1 MRDTLINNFLR
12 ISSIP
17 RSSGNEKQ
25 ISDFFVEIA
34 KKNNLEYYQDE
45 NYNLIIKKKGNIEGD
60 SIAFQV
66 HLDMVCKKRE
76 NSNHDFNTDGI
87 DVIINGDEVTAKDTS
102 LGADQGVGLA
112 IMLTLM
118 EEKSIK
124 HPDLEFLF
132 TVEEETTFKGVI
144 TFPYDRVESKKMI
157 NLDYGIDNAVV
168 VASVGDIVNEY
179 TYEGQLSKK
188 EMKSYKLTL
197 DGLLGGNSGDY
208 IDRSRD
214 NAITLL
220 VSKLIDKE
228 VYLTSINGGTFENDV
243 AVSCEIVLQTNDIL
257 FNKLG
262 NSNFKIEQVEN
273 DESFSFEDT
282 KNIFNQ
288 ILDLKSG
295 HITEDSSGNLGL
307 IRTIGNKVMIK
318 YLYRSTKEEDLESFS
333 NSESIFN
340 VNMLYDDHIWKIKD
354 NSFMLKKYKEVYYKL
369 FNEYP
374 IEVIG
379 QGGMEI
385 TSFQEAIDGMDII
398 SIGAN
403 MTNIHTVDEITYI
416 SSWEKIYNIVINMIK
431 D

>member
-1 MRDTLINNFLR
+1 
-12 ISSIP
+12 
-17 RSSGNEKQ
+17 
-25 ISDFFVEIA
+25 
-34 KKNNLEYYQDE
+34 
-45 NYNLIIKKKGNIEGD
+45 
-60 SIAFQV
+60 
-66 HLDMVCKKRE
+66 
-76 NSNHDFNTDGI
+76 
-87 DVIINGDEVTAKDTS
+87 
-102 LGADQGVGLA
+102 
-112 IMLTLM
+112 MLTLM
-118 EEKSIK
+118 EEDSIK

-157 NLDYGIDNAVV
+157 NLDYCMDNAVV
-168 VASVGDIVNEY
+168 VATAGDIVNEY

-220 VSKLIDKE
+220 VSKLIDKK

-243 AVSCEIVLQTNDIL
+243 AVSCEIVLQTNDVL
-257 FNKLG
+257 FNELG
-262 NSNFKIEQVEN
+262 NSNFKMEQVEN
-273 DESFSFEDT
+273 DESFSLEDT
-282 KNIFNQ
+282 KNIFKQ
-288 ILDLKSG
+288 IIDLKSG
-295 HITEDSSGNLGL
+295 RITEDSSGNLGL

-318 YLYRSTKEEDLESFS
+318 YLYRCIKEEDLEEFS
-333 NSESIFN
+333 NSKSIFN
-340 VNMLYDDHIWKIKD
+340 VNMLYDDHIWKIKE
-354 NSFMLKKYKEVYYKL
+354 NSNMLKKYKEVYYKL

-374 IEVIG
+374 IEVVG

-385 TSFQEAIDGMDII
+385 TSFQEATDGIDII

-416 SSWEKIYNIVINMIK
+416 SSWEKIYNIVVNMIK